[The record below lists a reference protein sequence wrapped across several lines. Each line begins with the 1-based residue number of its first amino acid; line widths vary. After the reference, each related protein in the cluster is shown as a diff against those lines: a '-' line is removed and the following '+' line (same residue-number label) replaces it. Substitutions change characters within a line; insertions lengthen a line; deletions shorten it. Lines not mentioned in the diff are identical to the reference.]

1 MKVVVGGEDKLFN
14 LIKGALARTMTGESR
29 AQAMGGNMVSLFIV
43 LLIAAIVVLQVFIP
57 VVNDAIASSGIS
69 GTEQTIVELLPLFG
83 VLLLLIALAGPLM
96 RRV

>member
-1 MKVVVGGEDKLFN
+1 MIEKIRERLFSSETDR
-14 LIKGALARTMTGESR
+14 G
-29 AQAMGGNMVSLFIV
+29 QMGTNMVGLFIG
-43 LLIAAIVVLQVFIP
+43 LLIAAIVVLNVFIP

-69 GTEQTIVELLPLFG
+69 GTEQTIVELLPLFA